1 MKPIIQPRSAH
12 LRKYRRA
19 RGLSQAEA
27 ARLMGL
33 KSTAALSRWE
43 KQNCLPSTKN
53 LLWLA
58 ATYHV
63 MVDALVIDTLR
74 DMRAEIRKREQ
85 KFVRHGHAH
94 PTAKQ

>member
-1 MKPIIQPRSAH
+1 MKSITIQPRIIR
-12 LRKYRRA
+12 LRKYRKA

-43 KQNCLPSTKN
+43 RGNCLPNTSN

-63 MVDALVIDTLR
+63 LVDALVIDTLR
-74 DMRAEIRKREQ
+74 EMRAKIDKREQ
-85 KFVRHGHAH
+85 RLSKHKHDRPEAN
-94 PTAKQ
+94 